1 MDAGTWT
8 ENTAERKELWT
19 IQLWLNDSEKELLK
33 QFLTANSIK
42 IESVE

>member
-8 ENTAERKELWT
+8 TNEDEHKELWT
-19 IQLWLNDSEKELLK
+19 LKLWLNDNEKELLK
-33 QFLTANSIK
+33 QFLSDHKIK